1 MNMMDFISLGSR
13 LGMGRTMSVL
23 PVCLH
28 VVDRNSFNFTFLAYC
43 QM

>member
-1 MNMMDFISLGSR
+1 MNMMDFINLGPR

-28 VVDRNSFNFTFLAYC
+28 VVDRNRFTFTFLVYY
-43 QM
+43 QI